1 MYPIFLTVTMY
12 RAEGLNSSWCI
23 SNYCLSVSPKRP
35 CFASLQCPTRTARW
49 TARGMCVKKEKE
61 YENASEEG
69 SSKQAYPRRVLFC
82 FSLYHPS
89 ALNNNV
95 SQKNIE

>member
-1 MYPIFLTVTMY
+1 MYPIFLTVTMSARKVLTLLVVFQITVFQY
-12 RAEGLNSSWCI
+12 
-23 SNYCLSVSPKRP
+23 PKNDH
-35 CFASLQCPTRTARW
+35 ASLLYSAPTRTARC
-49 TARGMCVKKEKE
+49 TALVMCVKKEKE